1 MKELSILQAA
11 RMKGR
16 LSPEDA
22 AASSGLALAEVGV
35 QLAELEASG
44 MVTLVGST
52 YRLTPEGRLRL
63 EGLISDEQGSVD
75 ATELRGCYEDFDTFN
90 TDLKAIITSWQIKG
104 DGTANDHTDA
114 SYDAM
119 IIERILK
126 LDRAFTVLLSRMILV
141 SPRLT
146 PYVTRFG
153 RAVNAMEEGDHS
165 YVARPILD
173 SYHTVWFELHEELIG
188 LLGLTRAEEAI
199 AGRAG

>member
-22 AASSGLALAEVGV
+22 AASSGLSLTDVRT
-35 QLAELEASG
+35 QLGDLEANG

-52 YRLTPEGRLRL
+52 YRLTPEGRLQL
-63 EGLISDEQGSVD
+63 EDLVSEEQSSVD
-75 ATELRGCYEDFDTFN
+75 ATALRGRYEDFDTFN
-90 TDLKAIITSWQIKG
+90 TDLKAIITSWQIKD
-104 DGTANDHTDA
+104 DGTANDHTDG
-114 SYDAM
+114 SYDAA
-119 IIERILK
+119 IIDRILK
-126 LDRAFTVLLSRMILV
+126 LDRAFTPLLARMIV
-141 SPRLT
+141 VAPRLT

-153 RAVNAMEEGDHS
+153 RAATAMEQGDHS